1 MKTTLMIAGLAA
13 LATAVAVPA
22 FAQDSASTTSGVYGS
37 VGIIGDKTHR
47 SDANLNGLNLRL
59 GDRFNRNWGMEGE
72 AAFGTNKDSTPT
84 GDYRL
89 KDKVGVYGVGY
100 VPVGDFDLLGRVGIA
115 DTQMKMPTGVPKN
128 ETGTSLD
135 YGVGAQ
141 YHMAQ
146 GYALRAD
153 ITKSDYNDHRGTA
166 TTSTLNLV
174 KSF

>member
-1 MKTTLMIAGLAA
+1 MKTLMIAGLAA

-22 FAQDSASTTSGVYGS
+22 FAQDSGAAATSGVYGS
-37 VGIIGDKTHR
+37 AGIIGDKTHR
-47 SDANLNGLNLRL
+47 TDANLNGLDLRV
-59 GDRFNRNWGMEGE
+59 GDRFNRNWGVEGE
-72 AAFGTNKDSTPT
+72 AAFGTNKDSTAT

-100 VPVGDFDLLGRVGIA
+100 VPVGDFDLLGRVGVA
-115 DTQMKMPTGVPKN
+115 DTQMKVPTGATKN

-146 GYALRAD
+146 GYAVRAD
-153 ITKSDYNDHRGTA
+153 ITKSDYNDHRGNATA
-166 TTSTLNLV
+166 STLSLV
-174 KSF
+174 KAF